1 MVGCNELSFVPAM
14 RSSCFRFV
22 GLRSWV
28 FVVPP
33 FCGSATRGPSP
44 ERTLRF
50 PLPIK
55 YQRCDKIRF
64 QRQGAA
70 TSERRPD
77 QLLRDGNQTVFESQQ
92 LLSGTFGKPDARMA
106 CVDVQVSL
114 TVRLPQALSPSVPQ
128 SLSLSVPQS
137 LFLGCYMSVWR
148 RYMNERTRLEARLQ
162 EQTRDPEPFRGGLIS
177 IFRRSAR
184 VKAVG

>member
-114 TVRLPQALSPSVPQ
+114 TVRLPQALSLSVSQ
-128 SLSLSVPQS
+128 SLSPSVSLS
-137 LFLGCYMSVWR
+137 
-148 RYMNERTRLEARLQ
+148 RLLYVCVEKVY
-162 EQTRDPEPFRGGLIS
+162 E
-177 IFRRSAR
+177 
-184 VKAVG
+184 